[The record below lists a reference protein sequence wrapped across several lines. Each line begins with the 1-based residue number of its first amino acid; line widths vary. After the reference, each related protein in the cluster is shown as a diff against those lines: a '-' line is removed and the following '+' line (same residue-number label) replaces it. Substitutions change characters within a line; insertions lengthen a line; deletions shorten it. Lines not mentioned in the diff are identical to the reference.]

1 MSQSIASFQV
11 GDAMPAILA
20 AEASY
25 QESLR
30 QLASWVRADR
40 SRYENMIA
48 DTKEHLDAGLEV
60 LELVS
65 SNAGES
71 VQAHNSAFVHTHPE
85 TTEARQLKSRLDR
98 FAGTAPHLARQFD
111 LLVMRLTRLHSP
123 LGQTT
128 ARSAGAAA
136 RMC

>member
-11 GDAMPAILA
+11 GEAMPAILA

-40 SRYENMIA
+40 SRSENLIA
-48 DTKEHLDAGLEV
+48 DTKEHLNAGLEV

-65 SNAGES
+65 NNAGES
-71 VQAHNSAFVHTHPE
+71 VHAHNSAFVHMYHG
-85 TTEARQLKSRLDR
+85 TTEASQLKSRRDR

-111 LLVMRLTRLHSP
+111 QLVMRLTRLHSP
-123 LGQTT
+123 IAQTT
-128 ARSAGAAA
+128 ARSAA